1 MQQPTNNHTNYTQ
14 SELDKFN
21 TIAPNWWDENGP
33 LKTLHQVNPIRIKFI
48 LENLN
53 QENLNKNNLEN
64 LNILDVGCGGG
75 ILSEGLAKLGAKVTG
90 IDLSP
95 NAIETAKKHAQPVNP
110 QLNID
115 YKLVSIEDFA
125 NDKNNLNKFDVIT
138 CMELLEHVP
147 DPAAILF
154 NIKKLLNPNGLVFLS
169 TLNRNPKSYLL
180 AIVAAEYILNWIP
193 RGTHEYK
200 KFIKPS
206 EMAKLLRQNN
216 LNINKLAGITYS
228 LLNTKFVI
236 TDDIDVNYM
245 LCAS

>member
-1 MQQPTNNHTNYTQ
+1 MQEQLNNNYTQ

-21 TIAPNWWDENGP
+21 FIAPNWWDENGP

-53 QENLNKNNLEN
+53 KTNLEN

-75 ILSEGLAKLGAKVTG
+75 ILSESLAKLGANVTG

-95 NAIETAKKHAQPVNP
+95 DAIETAKNHAQTANP
-110 QLNID
+110 KLNINYD
-115 YKLVSIEDFA
+115 LISIENFA
-125 NDKNNLNKFDVIT
+125 NNKNNLNKFDVIT

-154 NIKKLLNPNGLVFLS
+154 NIKKLLTPNGIVFLS

-206 EMAKLLRQNN
+206 EMAELLRQNN
-216 LNINKLAGITYS
+216 LKINKLAGITYS